1 MKTNTK
7 SGTSKKN
14 ALKRKPLFD
23 SGSYCLE
30 LLIEQFRARVA
41 NLYENWECYESD
53 LWVLLILK
61 GSGLQL
67 RVKAEREPRT
77 GELIGRPQIYIFDPT
92 SKKKTYPPKH
102 QINGGSLKWRQ
113 NLANAIRL
121 ALPQVHSG
129 SPSWRH

>member
-14 ALKRKPLFD
+14 ILKRKPLFD

-30 LLIEQFRARVA
+30 FLIEQFRARVA
-41 NLYENWECYESD
+41 NLYESWDWYESD
-53 LWVLLILK
+53 RWAVFILK
-61 GSGLQL
+61 GSRLQL
-67 RVKAEREPRT
+67 WVTVERKPQT
-77 GELIGRPQIYIFDPT
+77 GELIGRPQIYIFDPKN
-92 SKKKTYPPKH
+92 KKKIYPPKH

-113 NLANAIRL
+113 NLANAICL

-129 SPSWRH
+129 SPS